1 MPIAATV
8 ITEATTN
15 VVVYGIEL
23 GSGLGVGEAIVGS
36 KGKSNSEGSKE
47 VEIGLSSG
55 AGSRLLNSSA
65 LTISFLWLLQ

>member
-1 MPIAATV
+1 MLTIVNV
-8 ITEATTN
+8 IVEATMN

-23 GSGLGVGEAIVGS
+23 GSGLGVGEAVGVS

-47 VEIGLSSG
+47 VGIGLSSG
-55 AGSRLLNSSA
+55 AGSTPLNSSA